1 MTQKDLDL
9 FFDEYINKNNVF
21 KNKKAL
27 QDNYSPEQIPHREA
41 QIKEIASIFAPAL
54 KTEKPSNLFVYGQT
68 GTGKTLT
75 IKYIVSRINKTA
87 KTNKIPLKIIYINC
101 KLKKVSDTE
110 YRLIAQLAREF
121 GQDIPITG
129 LPTDEIYNIFFRC
142 LDSKPRMLIV
152 ILDEIDELVK
162 KTGDKILYNLTRIN
176 SELKNSQLSIVGI
189 SNNALFRDYLD
200 PRVKSSLSEE
210 EIVFSPYNALQLQDI
225 LEQRS
230 KKAFH
235 EKVLSEG
242 VISKCAAYAARE
254 HGDARRALDLLR
266 VAGEIADRENSEEV
280 GLKHIDEAE
289 KRIERD
295 RILEIASSQPK
306 QSQATLFAILSLEE
320 KRKKSR
326 SKEAIFAGEVYDHY
340 KEICKKTNLR
350 PLTQRR
356 LSDIVSELDMLGV
369 IQAKVLSKGRGG
381 RTREIKISIPRST
394 KNEVFRIL
402 GLALDII

>member
-1 MTQKDLDL
+1 MAQKDLDL
-9 FFDEYINKNNVF
+9 FFNEYINKDNVF

-27 QDNYSPEQIPHREA
+27 QDNYSPEIIPHREI
-41 QIKEIASIFAPAL
+41 QIKEIAGIFAPAL
-54 KTEKPSNLFVYGQT
+54 KLEKPSNLFLYGQT

-75 IKYIVSRINKTA
+75 VKYIISKINKTA
-87 KTNKIPLKIIYINC
+87 SSNKIPLKIIYINC

-121 GQDIPITG
+121 GQEIPVTG
-129 LPTDEIYNIFFRC
+129 LPTDEIYNIFFKT
-142 LDSKPRMLIV
+142 LDSKKRMLIV
-152 ILDEIDELVK
+152 VLDEIDELVK

-176 SELKNSQLSIVGI
+176 SELQNSQLSIVGI
-189 SNNALFRDYLD
+189 SNNALFRDDLD

-210 EIVFSPYNALQLQDI
+210 EIVFPPYNALQLQDI
-225 LEQRS
+225 LQQRS
-230 KKAFH
+230 KNAFQ
-235 EKVLSEG
+235 EQILEEG
-242 VISKCAAYAARE
+242 VIAKCSAYAARE

-266 VAGEIADRENSEEV
+266 VAGEIADRENSSNV
-280 GLKHIDEAE
+280 QLKHIDEAE

-306 QSQATLFAILSLEE
+306 QSQATLFSIISLVE
-320 KRKKSR
+320 KRKRSKSR
-326 SKEAIFAGEVYDHY
+326 EPVFAGEVYDYY
-340 KEICKKTNLR
+340 KEICRKTNLR

-369 IQAKVLSKGRGG
+369 IQARVMSKGRGG
-381 RTREIKISIPRST
+381 RTREIKINISSTT

-402 GLALDII
+402 GLSLDII